1 MAGLAILL
9 LVQSATGSFAPAG
22 LTVAAFAGGSA
33 VGGVAQARWID
44 RTRQTP
50 ALVASGLAHPVAL
63 ALLVPAARAAALPPL
78 LALAVVAG
86 AAAPQLSGC
95 MRALWIELLPEGP
108 RRVAAFAL
116 EAVLVEAV
124 FLVGPALVAGL
135 LALTGP
141 AGVLLLVA
149 AASASGTLGLAATGA
164 SRGWRGR
171 PARPAA
177 SAPETGPRLAGPLSS
192 PAIRFVLVAAVLFGI
207 GDGAV
212 QVAVAGFAVRHG
224 SERLAGLLLT
234 ALSVG
239 SVAAGLVHGTR
250 SWRWSWPARFAAL
263 NLLLGS
269 ALALAAPAMRAGW
282 PPAVAAALLLG
293 GLAVAPIATE
303 NSLLIG
309 SAAPPGTVTEAFAWL
324 VTAVVAGGAAG
335 SAVAGPLLDRFGA
348 APTMLLAALPPIAAG
363 VATSL
368 CRSAVGAESEPRP

>member
-1 MAGLAILL
+1 
-9 LVQSATGSFAPAG
+9 
-22 LTVAAFAGGSA
+22 
-33 VGGVAQARWID
+33 
-44 RTRQTP
+44 
-50 ALVASGLAHPVAL
+50 
-63 ALLVPAARAAALPPL
+63 
-78 LALAVVAG
+78 VVAG
-86 AAAPQLSGC
+86 AATPQLSGC

-149 AASASGTLGLAATGA
+149 AASASGTLGLAATSA

-171 PARPAA
+171 AA

-239 SVAAGLVHGTR
+239 SVAAGLVYGTR

-282 PPAVAAALLLG
+282 PPAVAASLLLG

-335 SAVAGPLLDRFGA
+335 SAVAGPLLDRLGA
-348 APTMLLAALPPIAAG
+348 APTMLLAALPPIAVG

>member
-63 ALLVPAARAAALPPL
+63 ALLVPAARVAALPAL

-86 AAAPQLSGC
+86 AATPQLSGC
-95 MRALWIELLPEGP
+95 MPALWIELLREGP

-149 AASASGTLGLAATGA
+149 AASASGTLGLAATSA

-171 PARPAA
+171 AA

-239 SVAAGLVHGTR
+239 SVAAGLVYGTR

-335 SAVAGPLLDRFGA
+335 SAVAGPLLDRLGA